1 MTFNLYVTIML
12 QISVKECLIMINL
25 EILRFELNFLKQVI
39 KAVLGDKVSAEINEA
54 ITALIISF
62 LFPNAY
68 DSLSFS
74 YIQTI
79 EQYINQIQH
88 EIEPDKYQLLM
99 NNIPTIRIFI
109 EKVKFEIP
117 KC

>member
-12 QISVKECLIMINL
+12 QNSVKECLIMINL

-79 EQYINQIQH
+79 EQYLKQTQQKLIPYEYKQM
-88 EIEPDKYQLLM
+88 L
-99 NNIPTIRIFI
+99 NNIPSIRNLLV
-109 EKVKFEIP
+109 KVKLEMSV
-117 KC
+117 

>member
-1 MTFNLYVTIML
+1 MTFNLHVTIML
-12 QISVKECLIMINL
+12 QISVKGCLVMINL
-25 EILRFELNFLKQVI
+25 EVLILELNYLKQVI

-79 EQYINQIQH
+79 EQYLKQTQQKLIPYEYKQM
-88 EIEPDKYQLLM
+88 L
-99 NNIPTIRIFI
+99 NNIPSIRNLLV
-109 EKVKFEIP
+109 KVKLEMSV
-117 KC
+117 

>member
-1 MTFNLYVTIML
+1 
-12 QISVKECLIMINL
+12 MINL

-54 ITALIISF
+54 ITTLIISF

-79 EQYINQIQH
+79 EQYLKQTQQKLIPYEYKQM
-88 EIEPDKYQLLM
+88 L
-99 NNIPTIRIFI
+99 NNIPSIRNLLV
-109 EKVKFEIP
+109 KVKLEMSV
-117 KC
+117 

>member
-1 MTFNLYVTIML
+1 MRGV
-12 QISVKECLIMINL
+12 VEMINL
-25 EILRFELNFLKQVI
+25 EILRLELNYLKQVI
-39 KAVLGDKVSAEINEA
+39 KDIIGDKASGELGEA
-54 ITALIISF
+54 IELLVLCF
-62 LFPNAY
+62 LNPKNY
-68 DSLSFS
+68 DTYCLSNL
-74 YIQTI
+74 QTI

>member
-1 MTFNLYVTIML
+1 
-12 QISVKECLIMINL
+12 MINL
-25 EILRFELNFLKQVI
+25 ETLRFELNFLKQVI

-54 ITALIISF
+54 ITTLIISF

-79 EQYINQIQH
+79 EQYLKQTQQKLTPYEHKQMI
-88 EIEPDKYQLLM
+88 
-99 NNIPTIRIFI
+99 NNIPSIINLL
-109 EKVKFEIP
+109 EKVKLEMSV
-117 KC
+117 

>member
-1 MTFNLYVTIML
+1 
-12 QISVKECLIMINL
+12 MINL

-79 EQYINQIQH
+79 EQYLKQTQQKLIPYEYKQM
-88 EIEPDKYQLLM
+88 L
-99 NNIPTIRIFI
+99 NNIPSIRNLLV
-109 EKVKFEIP
+109 KVKLEMSV
-117 KC
+117 

>member
-1 MTFNLYVTIML
+1 
-12 QISVKECLIMINL
+12 MINL
-25 EILRFELNFLKQVI
+25 EILRLELNYLKQVI

-79 EQYINQIQH
+79 EQYLKQTQQKLTPYEHKQMI
-88 EIEPDKYQLLM
+88 
-99 NNIPTIRIFI
+99 NNIPSIRNLL
-109 EKVKFEIP
+109 EKVKLEMSV
-117 KC
+117 

>member
-1 MTFNLYVTIML
+1 
-12 QISVKECLIMINL
+12 MINL
-25 EILRFELNFLKQVI
+25 EVLILELNYLKQVI

-79 EQYINQIQH
+79 EQYLKQTQQKLIPYEYKQM
-88 EIEPDKYQLLM
+88 L
-99 NNIPTIRIFI
+99 NNIPSIRNLLV
-109 EKVKFEIP
+109 KVKLEMSV
-117 KC
+117 